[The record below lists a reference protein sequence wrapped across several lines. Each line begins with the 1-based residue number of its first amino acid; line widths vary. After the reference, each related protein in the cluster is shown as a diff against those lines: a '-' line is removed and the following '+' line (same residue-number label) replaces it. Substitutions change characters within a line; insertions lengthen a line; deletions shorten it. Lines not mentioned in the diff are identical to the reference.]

1 MGKKFDLNKF
11 IPEAADFMKALKTGF
26 LLAVIVFTSL
36 FSTEIKAGMLGGT
49 GKTALVKT
57 YETNMDNRVRD
68 LESSA
73 VANEMVNDMVFE
85 HSKLIDQM
93 QSNQRE
99 IATLLDV
106 IGKRVDKMQDREYE
120 RLSKGQ

>member
-1 MGKKFDLNKF
+1 
-11 IPEAADFMKALKTGF
+11 MKALKTGI
-26 LLAVIVFTSL
+26 LLGIVVFTSL
-36 FSTEIKAGMLGGT
+36 FSTEIRAGMFGGA
-49 GKTALVKT
+49 GKTALTERHEINV
-57 YETNMDNRVRD
+57 DNRIRT

-85 HSKLIDQM
+85 HSKLIGQM

-120 RLSKGQ
+120 KLSKGQ